1 MYLFFLNISNVDQ
14 IELRKKVPEEGRA
27 DVYEKTYKGTYT
39 MYIDVNYTFMTHNLV
54 NYFHI
59 IFTH

>member
-27 DVYEKTYKGTYT
+27 DVYDKTYKGTYT
-39 MYIDVNYTFMTHNLV
+39 MYIDVIYTFMTHNL
-54 NYFHI
+54 F
-59 IFTH
+59 